1 MQIEP
6 LFDDYKNLLDFD
18 TSYLQADGSME
29 AWLFL
34 NHLSLMTCYRVY
46 ELMRTTKSLKKYSVG
61 GVLQE
66 YLSGIRIA
74 KITGSWRYEVMTKG
88 NRKLLKQLSL
98 KLPDS
103 PELSF

>member
-1 MQIEP
+1 
-6 LFDDYKNLLDFD
+6 
-18 TSYLQADGSME
+18 
-29 AWLFL
+29 
-34 NHLSLMTCYRVY
+34 
-46 ELMRTTKSLKKYSVG
+46 
-61 GVLQE
+61 LQE
-66 YLSGIRIA
+66 YLSGIRID